1 LNTTLVRRVVLPG
14 VAALALASLVAC
26 GDNNGSPSS
35 KQSSGNSGSSL
46 SGTISAGGSSAQ
58 GVAQTQW
65 IRDFQSAHSGVTV
78 TYNPVGSGSG
88 VTSFTSGAYPFAGSD
103 AFLSSDQYGP
113 AKQHCGADPIEVPD
127 YIDPVAVAFNLPGIS
142 KLNMS
147 GKVIAEIFNGT
158 ITKWNDPAIAHLNP
172 GVKLP
177 STTIQPVHR
186 SDDSGTTDNFTD
198 YLSQASDGAWKSP
211 ASETWPTTKGLNGD
225 GTSGVV
231 TAAKGATGSIAY
243 IDASQAG
250 GFGIVSVQVGSKFVA
265 PDAAKAANDLA
276 ASKLDPTAKPDQMIY
291 DINRTTTDPSMY
303 PILLTSYLVACQ
315 HYGNANTAALVK
327 SYLSYIVSQA
337 GQQSGSQASGAAPLT
352 PALSQKATAIL
363 SKIS

>member
-1 LNTTLVRRVVLPG
+1 LTNILARRVVLPG
-14 VAALALASLVAC
+14 VVALALASLAAC
-26 GDNNGSPSS
+26 GDNNGSPSADP
-35 KQSSGNSGSSL
+35 SSGTGSAL
-46 SGTISAGGSSAQ
+46 SGTLSAGGSSAQ

-65 IRDFQSAHSGVTV
+65 ITDFQKAHSGVTV

-88 VTSFTSGAYPFAGSD
+88 VTSFTSGTYPFAGSD

-113 AKQHCGADPIEVPD
+113 AKKHCGADPIEVPD
-127 YIDPVAVAFNLPGIS
+127 YIDPVAVVFNLPSIS

-147 GKVIAEIFNGT
+147 GKVIAEIFDGT
-158 ITKWNDPAIAHLNP
+158 ITKWNDKAIAALNP

-177 STTIQPVHR
+177 ATTIQPVHR

-198 YLSQASDGAWKSP
+198 YLAQASDGAWKSP

-250 GFGIVSVQVGSKFVA
+250 GFGVVSVQVGKTFVA

-276 ASKLDPTAKPDQMIY
+276 ASKLDPAAKSDQMIY

-327 SYLSYIVSQA
+327 SYLTYVVSQA

-352 PALSQKATAIL
+352 PALSRKATAIL
-363 SKIS
+363 AKIG

>member
-1 LNTTLVRRVVLPG
+1 MNNTLARRVVLPG
-14 VAALALASLVAC
+14 VAALALASLAAC
-26 GDNNGSPSS
+26 GNNNGSPST
-35 KQSSGNSGSSL
+35 NDSGSAL

-65 IRDFQSAHSGVTV
+65 ITDFQNAHASVTV
-78 TYNPVGSGSG
+78 NYNPVGSGSG
-88 VTSFTSGAYPFAGSD
+88 VTSFTSGTYPFAGSD

-127 YIDPVAVAFNLPGIS
+127 YIDPVAVVFNLPGIS

-147 GKVIAEIFNGT
+147 GKVIAEVFDGT
-158 ITKWNDPAIAHLNP
+158 ITKWNDKAIAALNP

-177 STTIQPVHR
+177 STSIQPVHR

-250 GFGIVSVQVGSKFVA
+250 GFGVVSVKVGSTFVA

-276 ASKLDPTAKPDQMIY
+276 ASKLDPSAKPDQLIY

-303 PILLTSYLVACQ
+303 PILLTSYLIACQ
-315 HYGNANTAALVK
+315 HYGDANTAALVK
-327 SYLSYIVSQA
+327 SYLSYVVSQP
-337 GQQSGSQASGAAPLT
+337 GQKSGSQASGAAPLT

-363 SKIS
+363 AKIS